1 MPRKVRPLPDLH
13 PSDITLVSFPPRPNS
28 PDLPPPPLP
37 PRRYARTSTRRT
49 CSEILGLSPRQ
60 LRRLA
65 LISAV
70 GALISTVLLLAALV
84 LHIREGDDSRS
95 PEPKTRSITIDITV
109 VSSTTKL
116 PSSTAVLATELHMTV
131 TAVDDVPKHFSGS
144 VTTTKSVDQVPSI
157 AVNVSPSTGSSVAG
171 AGVPVTVRS
180 ASTEGTSWDRNSN
193 VSEATT
199 VSPRPPPRA
208 SECC

>member
-1 MPRKVRPLPDLH
+1 MMPRKARPPPH
-13 PSDITLVSFPPRPNS
+13 PSDINLVSFPPRPNS

-37 PRRYARTSTRRT
+37 PRRYARSSTRRT

-95 PEPKTRSITIDITV
+95 PEPKTRSITIDKPV

-131 TAVDDVPKHFSGS
+131 TAMDDVPTHFSGS
-144 VTTTKSVDQVPSI
+144 VATTKSVVPSI
-157 AVNVSPSTGSSVAG
+157 AVSPSTGSSVAA
-171 AGVPVTVRS
+171 AGVPMTVRS
-180 ASTEGTSWDRNSN
+180 VSTEERSWDRNSN
-193 VSEATT
+193 VSEATTCT